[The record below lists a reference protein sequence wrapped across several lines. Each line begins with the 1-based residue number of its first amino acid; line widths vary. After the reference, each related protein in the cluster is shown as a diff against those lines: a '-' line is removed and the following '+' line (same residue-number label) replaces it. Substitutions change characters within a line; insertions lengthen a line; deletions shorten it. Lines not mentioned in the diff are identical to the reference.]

1 MKPSS
6 AVLVVATVSIV
17 ATVYVPA
24 AAATWPA
31 KPIRVVVPVAPG
43 STVDIVPRIVFEQLS
58 VQLGQNVIIDNRPG
72 AGTTIGSALV
82 GKAEPDGYTLLVNS
96 SAHTIAPAIYRKLS
110 YQPVRDLTGVVPLG
124 VSACVLVVSPAK
136 AFKTVADLVNAA
148 KARPAALN
156 FSSVGLGTATHLAD
170 ERFRHS
176 AAIDAVHVPFKGG
189 AEAMSEVMSGRVE
202 FFFGPVALVLPH
214 VKSGRLAALAVN
226 TSQRALAL
234 PDVPTMQEVGL
245 TNAEYPFWFGVF
257 APTKTPRAI
266 LDRLSSEIAS
276 ALQVPKVRQRLATA
290 GVDPMRMSTSDFDA
304 FIRKSIDADAA
315 LVKPIGLKLDS

>member
-1 MKPSS
+1 MKPNS
-6 AVLVVATVSIV
+6 ALLVVATVSIV
-17 ATVYVPA
+17 ATVNA
-24 AAATWPA
+24 SASAATWPA
-31 KPIRVVVPVAPG
+31 KPIRVVVPVASG

-58 VQLGQNVIIDNRPG
+58 VQLGQNIIVDNRPG

-82 GKAEPDGYTLLVNS
+82 AKADPDGYTLLVNS
-96 SAHTIAPAIYRKLS
+96 SAHTIAPALYRKLP
-110 YQPVRDLTGVVPLG
+110 YHPARDLTGVVPLG

-136 AFKTVADLVNAA
+136 AFKTAADLVNAA

-156 FSSVGLGTATHLAD
+156 FSSVGLGTATHLAA

-176 AAIDAVHVPFKGG
+176 AAMDAVHVPFKGG

-214 VKSGRLAALAVN
+214 VKSGRLTALAVN

-234 PDVPTMQEVGL
+234 PDVPTTKEAGF
-245 TNAEYPFWFGVF
+245 TDAEYPFWFGVF
-257 APTKTPRAI
+257 APARTPREI

-276 ALQVPKVRQRLATA
+276 ALQTPKVRQRLATV
-290 GVDPMRMSTSDFDA
+290 GVDPMKMSSSDFDA
-304 FIRKSIDADAA
+304 FIRKSFDADAA
-315 LVKPIGLKLDS
+315 LVKTIGLKLDS